1 MIVPGLIST
10 RGMTYRT
17 GLEKCPTMVTAGTM
31 TRHTE
36 DIIPFLKL
44 LLKDNVSKLKLDT
57 KVWISLCKQLCGNYN
72 CKPNFISK
80 GSLKLIKYL
89 ISNLLCT
96 MNYIISVP

>member
-1 MIVPGLIST
+1 
-10 RGMTYRT
+10 MTYRT

-57 KVWISLCKQLCGNYN
+57 KVCISIFKQL
-72 CKPNFISK
+72 
-80 GSLKLIKYL
+80 
-89 ISNLLCT
+89 
-96 MNYIISVP
+96 